1 MMNYLVSILFSIF
14 CLLGSYTLS
23 QAQVESKI
31 HSFDITSGDR
41 FSYAMDTD
49 GDRILVGSYL
59 ADPLGNVSG
68 AAYVLDWN
76 GSSYTQTKILAYEG
90 GGGDKFGKSCAV
102 KGDTLLIGA
111 PEDWDVLVTEDRGS
125 VYLAIWDG
133 SQYQQTK
140 FVPSDIA
147 DDDEFGSA
155 VALGEGIFVA
165 SSPNNDTPVD
175 DIGAIYIFEWTGSS
189 WTETKIVPSDGGVND
204 FFGRSVDMYNNK
216 IIVGNMN
223 NDNSNGNDAGAAYL
237 YEKIN
242 GTWTETKIIASDGEI
257 GDKFGS
263 SVSIYEDRI
272 LVGAYGVNDNNI
284 SNTGA
289 AYIYDWDGSNWNE
302 TKLTPINITSN
313 SYYGYATDL
322 YESRAIVGAYS
333 DDINSVSTGS
343 AFVYD
348 LDGGTWNETKLIAS
362 DGNASDSFGYTV
374 SIEGEN
380 TFVGAYLDDDFG
392 SSSGTVYQYEFTAWY
407 EDFDGDGYGNP
418 NVQVYSDTLPSG
430 FVANGDDCD
439 DMNNAIGAIGT
450 ACDDGIACSSNTTIQ
465 NDCSC
470 GGGTINSVQ
479 NTFTKPNGN
488 WFDQTNWSLNEIPDI
503 CHDVIIPAGSDV
515 NIPNGTIAYCYT
527 LIVELNANLAIPQG
541 SEIFV
546 VAE

>member
-1 MMNYLVSILFSIF
+1 MSKISFSI
-14 CLLGSYTLS
+14 CLFLCIGQLC
-23 QAQVESKI
+23 AQVESKI
-31 HSFDITSGDR
+31 HSFDLTNGDR

-76 GSSYTQTKILAYEG
+76 GSSYTQTKIVAYEG
-90 GGGDKFGKSCAV
+90 NAGDKFGKSCAV

-133 SQYQQTK
+133 SQFQQTR

-147 DDDEFGSA
+147 DDDEFGTA
-155 VALGEGIFVA
+155 VALGDDIFVA
-165 SSPNNDTPVD
+165 SSPNHDTPVD

-189 WTETKIVPSDGGVND
+189 WNETKIVPSDGGVND
-204 FFGRSVDMYNNK
+204 FFGRSIDMYNNR
-216 IIVGNMN
+216 IVVGNLN
-223 NDNSNGNDAGAAYL
+223 NDNSNGNDAGAVYI
-237 YEKIN
+237 YEKVN
-242 GTWTETKIIASDGEI
+242 GTWTESKLLASDGEI

-272 LVGAYGVNDNNI
+272 LVGAYGVNDNNTF
-284 SNTGA
+284 NAGA
-289 AYIYDWDGSNWNE
+289 AYIYDWDGNTWNE
-302 TKLTPINITSN
+302 TKLTPSAIVSN
-313 SYYGYATDL
+313 SNFGHTTDL
-322 YESRAIVGAYS
+322 YESRAIVGAYT
-333 DDINSVSTGS
+333 DDINGISTGS

-348 LDGGTWNETKLIAS
+348 LQGGSWTESKLIAS
-362 DGNASDSFGYTV
+362 DGNSGDSFGYTV

-380 TFVGAYLDDDFG
+380 AFVGAFLDDDFG
-392 SSSGTVYQYEFTAWY
+392 SSSGTVYQYEFTIWY
-407 EDFDGDGYGNP
+407 EDFDGDGFGNP
-418 NVQVYSDTLPSG
+418 SVIIYDDNQPSG
-430 FVANGDDCD
+430 FVANGNDCD
-439 DMNNAIGAIGT
+439 DMNNAIGAIGSN
-450 ACDDGIACSSNTTIQ
+450 CDDGIACSSNTTVQ

-470 GGGTINSVQ
+470 GGGTINSTQ
-479 NTFTKPNGN
+479 NTFTKPSGN

-503 CHDVIIPAGSDV
+503 CHDVIIPAGATV
-515 NIPNGTIAYCYT
+515 NIPNGTAAYCYT
-527 LIVELNANLAIPQG
+527 LLVEQTAVLDIPQG